1 MTHWWYFRWWPWRWL
16 LWTWKTNA
24 CKHSKLY
31 ANYSNYWLH
40 TIKGRLEHFRKLI
53 HFGSPSLPLGWRFND
68 DDNLSMLWCVG
79 RVWGNF
85 CLFFSMFDAFHPEH
99 DRRLHCQT
107 KFGDMDIYSLV
118 SKCFTLDRN
127 INIVSDKDF
136 VDNSEIWWKV
146 PQLWFIFHWRTIPCG
161 RCWEKPNGLQ
171 IYVFFFF
178 TKWRVF
184 LNDGFPKVSW

>member
-146 PQLWFIFHWRTIPCG
+146 PQLWFIFTEEPYHAAVAERSQMG
-161 RCWEKPNGLQ
+161 YKFMFFSSSQND
-171 IYVFFFF
+171 VFF
-178 TKWRVF
+178 
-184 LNDGFPKVSW
+184 